1 MATAE
6 ARIQLSERSGI
17 CRRLH
22 PRLPGL
28 RKVSAVIVIT
38 RSGAA
43 ETKIAAPAQ
52 LASPKRLR
60 CDRRLRFRDNANH
73 RTGASL
79 SRSTPRIKFGRVP
92 SLVRECRYRARF

>member
-1 MATAE
+1 MVAAE
-6 ARIQLSERSGI
+6 ARVQLPERQGI
-17 CRRLH
+17 HWWFHSRLS
-22 PRLPGL
+22 GL
-28 RKVSAVIVIT
+28 RKVSAVIVVT

-43 ETKIAAPAQ
+43 ETKSAAPAQ

-79 SRSTPRIKFGRVP
+79 SRSTPRIKFAPVP